1 MGSCVPLTEDGSL
14 YDLLPAKVREQV
26 SRDDVA
32 AASVRLERPAA
43 PDPEPAAAT
52 ADPDADLDA
61 LFPDVEEGTP

>member
-1 MGSCVPLTEDGSL
+1 MTGADGSL

-43 PDPEPAAAT
+43 PGPEPAAASD
-52 ADPDADLDA
+52 DPDADLDA
-61 LFPDVEEGTP
+61 LFPEQEQLAEETP